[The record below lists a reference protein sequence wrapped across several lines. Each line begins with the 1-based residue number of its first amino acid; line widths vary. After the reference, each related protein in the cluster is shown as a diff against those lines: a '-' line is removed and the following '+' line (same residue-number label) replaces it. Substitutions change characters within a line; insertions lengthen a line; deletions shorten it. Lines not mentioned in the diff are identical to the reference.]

1 MAFLVLNKTQWL
13 HTFVM
18 AGSRLEKFGTVF
30 TRVRDLM
37 RAGVIKPEQK
47 PIWFDVY
54 AAFPPKREP
63 LYEKPARRIKRQT
76 EDSVPEIFYKEDEI
90 RAKFFEVYGNGPR
103 AFELLRPNF
112 VSPCQR
118 FVLKYSELERRGD
131 VKQEMLFEETA
142 KALLSEGV
150 LLRKRGGPAV
160 AIEARDPLL
169 NMKLTEM
176 LAEQQR
182 DTEVET
188 DVAKKQ
194 PQEEADNADSQST
207 SKI

>member
-1 MAFLVLNKTQWL
+1 
-13 HTFVM
+13 
-18 AGSRLEKFGTVF
+18 
-30 TRVRDLM
+30 M

-63 LYEKPARRIKRQT
+63 LYEKPARSIKRHT

-112 VSPCQR
+112 VSSCQR

-131 VKQEMLFEETA
+131 VKEEMLFEETA

-182 DTEVET
+182 DTDVET
-188 DVAKKQ
+188 DVSKKQ

>member
-1 MAFLVLNKTQWL
+1 
-13 HTFVM
+13 M

-37 RAGVIKPEQK
+37 RAGVIKHEER

-63 LYEKPARRIKRQT
+63 LYEKPVRPLKIHAADT
-76 EDSVPEIFYKEDEI
+76 VPEILYKEDAI

-103 AFELLRPNF
+103 SFELLKPNF

-118 FVLKYSELERRGD
+118 FVMKYGELESRGD
-131 VKQEMLFEETA
+131 VKPELLFEETA
-142 KALLSEGV
+142 KALLAEGIY
-150 LLRKRGGPAV
+150 LRKRGGPVV
-160 AIEARDPLL
+160 APQSQDPLL
-169 NMKLTEM
+169 NMKLTDM

-182 DTEVET
+182 DTDTET
-188 DVAKKQ
+188 NIPEKQ
-194 PQEEADNADSQST
+194 PEPETLNPDRQT
-207 SKI
+207 SS

>member
-1 MAFLVLNKTQWL
+1 
-13 HTFVM
+13 M

-37 RAGVIKPEQK
+37 RAGVIKQEHK

-63 LYEKPARRIKRQT
+63 LYEKPLRRVRKQT
-76 EDSVPEIFYKEDEI
+76 EDSVPEIFYKEDQI
-90 RAKFFEVYGNGPR
+90 RAKFFEMYGNGPR
-103 AFELLRPNF
+103 AFELLKPNF
-112 VSPCQR
+112 VSPCQK
-118 FVLKYSELERRGD
+118 FVTKYNELESRGD
-131 VKQEMLFEETA
+131 VKPETLFEETA
-142 KALLSEGV
+142 KALLAEGV
-150 LLRKRGGPAV
+150 LLRKRGGGAAAQV
-160 AIEARDPLL
+160 ATESRDPLL

-182 DTEVET
+182 DTETET
-188 DVAKKQ
+188 DVSEKR
-194 PQEEADNADSQST
+194 PQEADSTDSQSS

>member
-1 MAFLVLNKTQWL
+1 
-13 HTFVM
+13 M

-37 RAGVIKPEQK
+37 RAGVIKHEEK

-63 LYEKPARRIKRQT
+63 LYVKPVRSLRKRAAADT
-76 EDSVPEIFYKEDEI
+76 VPEILYKEDEI

-103 AFELLRPNF
+103 PFELFKPNF

-118 FVLKYSELERRGD
+118 FVMKYGELESRGD
-131 VKQEMLFEETA
+131 VKPELLFEETA
-142 KALLSEGV
+142 KALLAEDIY
-150 LLRKRGGPAV
+150 LRKRGGSVV
-160 AIEARDPLL
+160 APQFQNPFL
-169 NMKLTEM
+169 NMKLTDM

-182 DTEVET
+182 DRDAET
-188 DVAKKQ
+188 NIPEKQ
-194 PQEEADNADSQST
+194 PEAETVNPDRQTPS
-207 SKI
+207 

>member
-1 MAFLVLNKTQWL
+1 
-13 HTFVM
+13 M

-37 RAGVIKPEQK
+37 RAGVIKHEHK

-63 LYEKPARRIKRQT
+63 LFEKHLRKVRKQT

-103 AFELLRPNF
+103 AFELLKSNF

-118 FVLKYSELERRGD
+118 FVMKYSELESRGD
-131 VKQEMLFEETA
+131 VKPEALFEETA
-142 KALLSEGV
+142 KALLAEGV
-150 LLRKRGGPAV
+150 LLRKRGGPAQM
-160 AIEARDPLL
+160 ATESRDPLL

-176 LAEQQR
+176 LADQQR
-182 DTEVET
+182 DTETET
-188 DVAKKQ
+188 DVSEKR
-194 PQEEADNADSQST
+194 PQEADSTDSQSS

>member
-1 MAFLVLNKTQWL
+1 
-13 HTFVM
+13 M

-37 RAGVIKPEQK
+37 RAGVIKHEER

-63 LYEKPARRIKRQT
+63 LYEKAVRPLKIHAA
-76 EDSVPEIFYKEDEI
+76 DNVPEILYKEDEI

-103 AFELLRPNF
+103 AFELLKPNF

-118 FVLKYSELERRGD
+118 FVMKYSELESRGD
-131 VKQEMLFEETA
+131 VKPELLFEETA
-142 KALLSEGV
+142 KVLLAEGIY
-150 LLRKRGGPAV
+150 LRKRGGPAQV
-160 AIEARDPLL
+160 APQSRDPLL
-169 NMKLTEM
+169 TMKLTDM

-182 DTEVET
+182 DTDVET
-188 DVAKKQ
+188 NIPEKQ
-194 PQEEADNADSQST
+194 PGAEMVNPDRQT
-207 SKI
+207 SS